1 MASSTSTTYTVIAHY
16 SDASGF
22 LNSLTPT
29 CTVRTQD
36 GTIVASGTMTLIA
49 DGDYKLTFSG
59 QTNTQY
65 LWQADAGASLPHS
78 IRYVGNSFKENV
90 ISSVEIRDAL
100 LENPTSGLAASKDS
114 IDNKLRILALL
125 VDQILKKLGIKKN
138 DYR

>member
-1 MASSTSTTYTVIAHY
+1 MASSTSYTIIAHY

-29 CTVRTQD
+29 CTVKLTD
-36 GTIVASGTMTLIA
+36 GTVVASGTMTLIS
-49 DGDYKLTFSG
+49 DGDYKLVFTG
-59 QTNTQY
+59 AVGTQY
-65 LWQADAGASLPHS
+65 LWSADAGSSLPHS

-100 LENPTSGLAASKDS
+100 LEDPTPGVAAARDS
-114 IDNKLRILALL
+114 IDNRLRQLLLL
-125 VDQILKKLGIKKN
+125 VDQILKRFNIRKN